1 MRIRSRFLEPVVAW
15 IAVLLFKML
24 YATLRKEIHFSDE
37 AVNPY
42 VPVTTGTYTFCVWH
56 DSLLTPLFLAKHP
69 ATMALVGG
77 HRDGTFLA
85 DSLKQLGIG
94 TARGSTS
101 SGGTAAVR
109 FLMNEGK
116 NSHLV
121 LTPDGPRGPRREMK
135 TGCAFLAAK
144 TGKPVVPTAFLCKSY
159 WSVGRGWTD
168 LVIPKPFTRVIAV
181 TSPPLVIPESISKEE
196 LKQWTDKIQTAME
209 AVDQQAREFL
219 QNKHSKHP
227 Q

>member
-1 MRIRSRFLEPVVAW
+1 MRIRSRFLEPIVAW
-15 IAVLLFKML
+15 IAVVTFKML

-42 VPVTTGTYTFCVWH
+42 VPVTNGTYTFCVWH
-56 DSLLTPLFLAKHP
+56 DSLLTPLFLARQP

-116 NSHLV
+116 DSHLV

-159 WSVGRGWTD
+159 WSIGTGWTN
-168 LVIPKPFTRVIAV
+168 LIIPKPFTRVIAV
-181 TSPPLVIPESISKEE
+181 TSPALVIPESISKEE
-196 LKQWTDKIQTAME
+196 LKEWTEKIQAEME
-209 AVDQQAREFL
+209 RVDQHAQDLLE
-219 QNKHSKHP
+219 QKPSKK
-227 Q
+227 

>member
-15 IAVLLFKML
+15 MAVLLFKML
-24 YATLRKEIHFSDE
+24 YATLRKEIHFSDK

-56 DSLLTPLFLAKHP
+56 DSLLTPLFLAKQP